1 MGKNINV
8 IVKKTQ
14 KHIGQQGS
22 LVKLSAGYVFNYL
35 IPNNIVEMPTK
46 GKIKHLQMFNT
57 IANKKQETLFI
68 NATNIK
74 KQIESI
80 NKIQIIRKIGTQKSI
95 FGSINEKDILKRIF
109 YQTNQT
115 IEKKS
120 IKLPEIKNIG
130 IFHIVIKLYNNE
142 TYNLKLQVIPSNI

>member
-1 MGKNINV
+1 MGKNITV

-14 KHIGQQGS
+14 KNIGKQGS
-22 LVKLSAGYVFNYL
+22 LAKLSAGYIFNYL
-35 IPNNIVEMPTK
+35 IPNNIVEIPTK
-46 GKIKHLQMFNT
+46 GKIKHIQMFNT
-57 IANKKQETLFI
+57 IANKRQETLFI
-68 NATNIK
+68 NATNIT

-80 NKIQIIRKIGTQKSI
+80 NKIQIAKKIGTKKSI
-95 FGSINEKDILKRIF
+95 FGSINEKDILKSIF
-109 YQTNQT
+109 NQTNQT

-130 IFHIVIKLYNNE
+130 IFYVVIKLYNYE